1 VKSRARQALLLAGTL
16 LLPGGCARHQPQTI
30 ALPAPLPAHYAED
43 FPGSGTE
50 AVGRWWKA
58 FGDERLDALVE
69 EALAANLDLRQAY
82 ARLDQLRA
90 LTETTASAG
99 KPSLTFRGQT
109 SVDHQPGLTEGH
121 TGVNYRL
128 SLEAGYEVDLWKK
141 LESREEA
148 ARLDEEAAVGDIETL
163 YLTLAARVVDLY
175 YLAVEQRAQLDLVDR
190 TVASFEDALTRVEER
205 YRQGLVPSL
214 DIYQARQNL
223 SQARAGRPLFETS
236 LARSE
241 HALSLLIGRYP
252 GGESFGDIVTLPPAP
267 AAWPAGIPS
276 ELLTR
281 RPDIRA
287 AHRRL
292 EASDART
299 AAAVADRFPSF
310 NLLGGLGVSGVSLAT
325 GDITGIFWNFLAGLS
340 QPILD
345 GGRREAEVERREALF
360 REGLARYQQN
370 VLRAFGEVEDAL
382 VANAATETRIARLA
396 ERVEATRNA
405 LRISN
410 ERYLQGLS
418 DYLQVLSNQI
428 FHFDAQTKLL
438 SARRQLIADRVS
450 LARSLGGTWAADEVE
465 DRLTAVGTQDSDG
478 AIRHIAEQ
486 ERDR

>member
-1 VKSRARQALLLAGTL
+1 MSPGLKS
-16 LLPGGCARHQPQTI
+16 LLPAAALFLLGGCARHQPQTI
-30 ALPAPLPAHYAED
+30 TLPAPVPAHYAED
-43 FPGSGTE
+43 SAPAPGSPTI
-50 AVGRWWKA
+50 GRWWKA

-69 EALAANLDLRQAY
+69 ETLAANLDLRQAY

-90 LTETTASAG
+90 FTKITASAR
-99 KPSLTFRGQT
+99 KPSLTFGGQA
-109 SVDHQPGLTEGH
+109 SVDHQPGLIESH
-121 TGVNYRL
+121 TGVNYSL
-128 SLEAGYEVDLWKK
+128 SLKAGYEIDLWKK
-141 LESREEA
+141 LASREEA
-148 ARLDEEAAVGDIETL
+148 ALLDEEAAVGDIETM
-163 YLTLAARVVDLY
+163 YLGLAATVVDLY
-175 YLAVEQRAQLDLVDR
+175 YLAVEQRAQLDLIDG
-190 TVASFEDALTRVEER
+190 TIASFEDALARVEER

-223 SQARAGRPLFETS
+223 SQARAGRPLFAII

-241 HALSLLIGRYP
+241 HALALLLGRYP
-252 GGESFGDIVTLPPAP
+252 GRESFGNIVTLPPAP
-267 AAWPAGIPS
+267 VAWPAGIPS
-276 ELLTR
+276 ELLAR

-310 NLLGGLGVSGVSLAT
+310 NLLGSFGAAGVSLAA
-325 GDITGIFWNFLAGLS
+325 GDITGVFWSFLAGLT
-340 QPILD
+340 QPLLD

-360 REGLARYQQN
+360 REGLARYHMS

-382 VANAATETRIARLA
+382 VGNAATETRIARLA

-418 DYLQVLSNQI
+418 DYLQVLTNQI

-450 LARSLGGTWAADEVE
+450 LARALGGTWAAAEVE
-465 DRLTAVGTQDSDG
+465 NRITTIGTDKPDGKTDHLT
-478 AIRHIAEQ
+478 EQ